1 VQFGVVVL
9 ILACAGCDKVLGLH
23 EVYMP
28 GECNAPELQDEL
40 DEDGDGQLNKVDEC
54 PLVANQTT
62 NDEDTDGA
70 PDDCDLCPQIMSA
83 ADTGGDPDCDGI
95 GAACDPDP
103 ALANE
108 RRFYGFAQIS
118 DIEVSE
124 SDGFVADGALHL
136 TLTNTN
142 LSSEF
147 TMPGTAPAA
156 ATYEMGGTVD
166 LANASSFWSLSMKV
180 QDPQE
185 PLARIELQLEKG
197 SAGRVRV
204 LFEQDELAVTS
215 TSITI
220 FQQAPAIMTFV
231 MRATVANDMISG
243 VVTLNELTTALP
255 PIPITPRDPIRF
267 GGIANHTM
275 STTATKI
282 SVDYYVYTTLLP

>member
-28 GECNAPELQDEL
+28 GECNAAELQDEL

-108 RRFYGFAQIS
+108 
-118 DIEVSE
+118 
-124 SDGFVADGALHL
+124 HL
-136 TLTNTN
+136 
-142 LSSEF
+142 S
-147 TMPGTAPAA
+147 
-156 ATYEMGGTVD
+156 
-166 LANASSFWSLSMKV
+166 W
-180 QDPQE
+180 
-185 PLARIELQLEKG
+185 
-197 SAGRVRV
+197 VR
-204 LFEQDELAVTS
+204 S
-215 TSITI
+215 
-220 FQQAPAIMTFV
+220 
-231 MRATVANDMISG
+231 
-243 VVTLNELTTALP
+243 
-255 PIPITPRDPIRF
+255 
-267 GGIANHTM
+267 
-275 STTATKI
+275 
-282 SVDYYVYTTLLP
+282 